1 MHKYIN
7 MCANVCLCV
16 SDSYTDFTANY
27 GYLWEREVYLQF
39 FEILHWEHSISNKKK
54 QIVMWWHITNNYF
67 GRLNICFFSFS

>member
-39 FEILHWEHSISNKKK
+39 FEILHWEHSISNKKNK
-54 QIVMWWHITNNYF
+54 
-67 GRLNICFFSFS
+67 